1 MLRLLPKAPGQN
13 TLSAY
18 CLYAQP
24 TSTAKALK
32 NIPSIKVSH
41 PYIPICPFKI
51 PHPPPRQD
59 VISLSFC
66 RTRWQHDER
75 TLTSKAPMMD

>member
-32 NIPSIKVSH
+32 NIPSIKVSYPH
-41 PYIPICPFKI
+41 NPVCPSSI
-51 PHPPPRQD
+51 PHRQGKMSSAYYFAAAAD
-59 VISLSFC
+59 GSMV
-66 RTRWQHDER
+66 R
-75 TLTSKAPMMD
+75 KP